1 VVLALYPACRW
12 FADVKRRSR
21 AAWMSYL

>member
-1 VVLALYPACRW
+1 VLALYPMCLW

-21 AAWMSYL
+21 RAWVSYL